1 MRVATYSLA
10 GFPRFEPG
18 AFERVVDPRGE
29 TDLLAR
35 LVDEEQPRATG
46 EIVVGMLELDPHGNP
61 RKSGRHLMGEIS
73 ECVN

>member
-1 MRVATYSLA
+1 M
-10 GFPRFEPG
+10 
-18 AFERVVDPRGE
+18 VDPRGE

-61 RKSGRHLMGEIS
+61 RKSGRHLVGEIS
-73 ECVN
+73 E